1 MGGNRTPTPGTALSR
16 RDPVR
21 PLRTVV
27 GLSFLLALSAGCGS
41 AAGAG
46 AQAGTEEDEAV
57 EGSIANLASGA
68 DPADDQEGPGR
79 GMAWVILGTDTVT
92 AEVAASAEE
101 RRQGLMYREELPDGT
116 GMLFVFP
123 DEAVRSFWMQNTYIP
138 LDIAFLDSRS
148 RIVDIKQ
155 MEPESTEL
163 HDSSAPAMFALEVR
177 EGWLEEKGIQVGL
190 QTEIVFGAR

>member
-1 MGGNRTPTPGTALSR
+1 MGGKSVPNFRAALRRYNLLFAPSR
-16 RDPVR
+16 VA
-21 PLRTVV
+21 LGFVLL
-27 GLSFLLALSAGCGS
+27 GLTSGCGS

-46 AQAGTEEDEAV
+46 AEVGTEEDESVRTSSAIV
-57 EGSIANLASGA
+57 GDEAGM
-68 DPADDQEGPGR
+68 ADDQEGPGR
-79 GMAWVILGTDTVT
+79 GMAWVILGADTVT

-123 DEAVRSFWMQNTYIP
+123 DEAVRSFWMQNTYIA
-138 LDIAFLDSRS
+138 LDIAFLDSRT

-163 HDSSAPAMFALEVR
+163 HDSSAPSMFALEVR
-177 EGWLEEKGIQVGL
+177 KGWLEENGIRVGL
-190 QTEIVFGAR
+190 QAEIVFGAR